1 MNNFLKSEKEEMVLE
16 IVVKNKKIEILER
29 CVKELIEMRISVVNG
44 LKNGMCD
51 DVDEQINEFD

>member
-29 CVKELIEMRISVVNG
+29 CVKEFIEMRISVVNG

-51 DVDEQINEFD
+51 DVDE